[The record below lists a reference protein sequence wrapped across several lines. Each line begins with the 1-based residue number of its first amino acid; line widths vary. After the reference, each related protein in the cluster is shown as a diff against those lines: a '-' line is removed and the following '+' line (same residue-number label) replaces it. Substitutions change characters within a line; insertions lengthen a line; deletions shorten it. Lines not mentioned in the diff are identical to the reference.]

1 VVGVSA
7 DSQETNDRFR
17 ESLCLP
23 FPLVGDDG
31 GRIARAYG
39 VRIPLVGLARR
50 VTFLVGPPHEVEL
63 VFESTFDIGAHLAR
77 VRQALA
83 RGA

>member
-1 VVGVSA
+1 MST
-7 DSQETNDRFR
+7 DDQETSERFR

-31 GRIARAYG
+31 GRVARAYG

-50 VTFLVGPPHEVEL
+50 VTFLVGRQRKIEL

-77 VRQALA
+77 VKQALQLDA
-83 RGA
+83 